1 MAILTKTGMDKILR
15 RIMETGTLTEDMER
29 DIDRIRSDFDEREG
43 MLRRYGETYDGEDMD
58 EYEWRGRDDESRE
71 DSDRDDK
78 DIYTPREEAKD
89 YEDWRGR
96 YEEMRQRY
104 LDRFFGGRDEGEEY
118 RENMR
123 ETEEDVRRDGE
134 PQTFDELLE
143 RTEG

>member
-15 RIMETGTLTEDMER
+15 RIMETGGLTEDMEK
-29 DIDRIRSDFDEREG
+29 DIDRLRSDFDEREG

-71 DSDRDDK
+71 D
-78 DIYTPREEAKD
+78 
-89 YEDWRGR
+89 WRGR

-118 RENMR
+118 REIMR
-123 ETEEDVRRDGE
+123 ETDEDVRRDGD

-143 RTEG
+143 KTEG

>member
-15 RIMETGTLTEDMER
+15 RIMETGSLTEDMER

-43 MLRRYGETYDGEDMD
+43 MLRRYGETYDGEDKD

-118 RENMR
+118 KEIMR

>member
-15 RIMETGTLTEDMER
+15 RIMETGGLTEDMER
-29 DIDRIRSDFDEREG
+29 DIDRLRSDFDEREG

-71 DSDRDDK
+71 DSGRDDRE
-78 DIYTPREEAKD
+78 IYTPREEAKD

-118 RENMR
+118 QEIMS
-123 ETEEDVRRDGE
+123 ETEEDVRRDGK

>member
-1 MAILTKTGMDKILR
+1 MAILTKTCMDKILR
-15 RIMETGTLTEDMER
+15 RIMETGSLTEDMER

-118 RENMR
+118 REIMR
-123 ETEEDVRRDGE
+123 ETEEDVSRDGE

>member
-15 RIMETGTLTEDMER
+15 RIMETGGLTEDMER
-29 DIDRIRSDFDEREG
+29 DIDRLRSDFDEREG

-78 DIYTPREEAKD
+78 DNYTPREEAKD

-118 RENMR
+118 REIMR